1 MKKETIEEVSERYVN
16 ESFVP
21 MRNSDGEI
29 LRIPSGQTV
38 PCGFTK
44 HKKVAIKHFTN
55 GYKLALERSYSE
67 EDLREG
73 YEFAME
79 NVQLGRNGYEW
90 VTFDEWF
97 KKFKKK

>member
-1 MKKETIEEVSERYVN
+1 MKQETLEEAAEKYAN

-21 MRNSDGEI
+21 IRNSDGEI

-67 EDLREG
+67 EEVKEILKLRLNWFRISSN
-73 YEFAME
+73 EFE
-79 NVQLGRNGYEW
+79 DNK
-90 VTFDEWF
+90 WF
-97 KKFKKK
+97 EQFKKKSL

>member
-1 MKKETIEEVSERYVN
+1 MKQETLEEVAEKYAN

-55 GYKLALERSYSE
+55 GYKLAIERSYSKEDMIDFAYNYTE
-67 EDLREG
+67 ERKNKGARALTPELLIKN
-73 YEFAME
+73 YE
-79 NVQLGRNGYEW
+79 
-90 VTFDEWF
+90 
-97 KKFKKK
+97 KK

>member
-1 MKKETIEEVSERYVN
+1 MTQETLEEVSERYAN

-38 PCGFTK
+38 PCGFKK

-67 EDLREG
+67 EEVKEILKLRLNWFRISSN
-73 YEFAME
+73 EFE
-79 NVQLGRNGYEW
+79 DNK
-90 VTFDEWF
+90 WF
-97 KKFKKK
+97 EQFKKKSL

>member
-1 MKKETIEEVSERYVN
+1 MTQETLEEVSERYAN

-38 PCGFTK
+38 PCGFKK

-55 GYKLALERSYSE
+55 GYKLAQERSYSE
-67 EDLREG
+67 QDMID
-73 YEFAME
+73 FA
-79 NVQLGRNGYEW
+79 YKYI
-90 VTFDEWF
+90 DERRDQGARALTPELLI
-97 KKFKKK
+97 KQFKKK

>member
-1 MKKETIEEVSERYVN
+1 MTQETLEEVSERYAN

-55 GYKLALERSYSE
+55 GYKLAQERSYSE
-67 EDLREG
+67 EEVKEILRS
-73 YEFAME
+73 YADWSI
-79 NVQLGRNGYEW
+79 NGDCTYYEW
-90 VTFDEWF
+90 FEQ
-97 KKFKKK
+97 FKKK

>member
-1 MKKETIEEVSERYVN
+1 MKQETLEEVAEKYAN

-55 GYKLALERSYSE
+55 GYKLAIERSYSE
-67 EDLREG
+67 EEVVNILMKV
-73 YEFAME
+73 YEDIGKRKIPNPVVLA
-79 NVQLGRNGYEW
+79 
-90 VTFDEWF
+90 EWF
-97 KKFKKK
+97 NKFKKL